1 MKKSLASM
9 AIAISCLGVTGV
21 RADAGQFYLAPGLQ
35 GMNYDNEVGF
45 DNDVGYVI
53 GIGYDFT
60 SKLSAELSVM
70 DLNPQTKAAR
80 ELDQDLWKV
89 DVFYGLD
96 FDLGKF
102 KPFVVSG
109 LGNSNIDGD
118 NDSIWDIGA
127 GLKLPLNERW
137 TWRTSIRNYYA
148 LGRDFEDQ
156 DFGIDTTLVYR
167 FGGAA
172 KKAALVKEL
181 PQTREPNKPDASTQI
196 ADADRD
202 GVPDAQDLCADT
214 PLNYAVDKDGC
225 PIAIEEVA
233 RIELLVNFDFDRAE
247 VKEQYLPEIK
257 SVARF
262 MEQYPDRVVELE
274 GHTDSSGTDIYN
286 LGLSQRRAESVMAEL
301 VGRYGIAASRV
312 SARGYGESQPVASN
326 DTTQG
331 RADNRR
337 VITVVIKTLQRYQT
351 R

>member
-1 MKKSLASM
+1 MKKSLVSL
-9 AIAISCLGVTGV
+9 AIAVSCLGATVAL
-21 RADAGQFYLAPGLQ
+21 ADAGQFYIAPGLQ
-35 GMNYDNEVGF
+35 KMNYDAEVGL
-45 DNDVGYVI
+45 DNDLGYVI

-60 SKLSAELSVM
+60 SRLSAEFSVM
-70 DLNPQTKAAR
+70 DLNPETKAKR

-89 DVFYGLD
+89 DVLYGLD
-96 FDLGKF
+96 FNLGRF

-109 LGNSNIDGD
+109 LGNSNIDGE

-127 GLKLPLNERW
+127 GLRLPLNERW

-167 FGGAA
+167 FGGSRKSMASSN
-172 KKAALVKEL
+172 E
-181 PQTREPNKPDASTQI
+181 PPREGVQEVVEV

-202 GVPDAQDLCADT
+202 GVPDANDLCSDT
-214 PLNYAVDKDGC
+214 PRSYAVDKDGC

-233 RIELLVNFDFDRAE
+233 RVELLVNFDFDRSE
-247 VKEQYLPEIK
+247 VKEQYLPEIER
-257 SVARF
+257 VARF

-274 GHTDSSGTDIYN
+274 GHTDSRGTDAYN
-286 LGLSQRRAESVMAEL
+286 LGLSQRRAEAVMAEL
-301 VGRYGIAASRV
+301 VGRFGISPSRV
-312 SARGYGESQPVASN
+312 SAKGFGESQPIESN
-326 DTTQG
+326 DSAQG
-331 RADNRR
+331 RAENRR

>member
-1 MKKSLASM
+1 MKKSLVSL
-9 AIAISCLGVTGV
+9 AIAVSCLGATVAL
-21 RADAGQFYLAPGLQ
+21 ADAGQFYIAPGLQ
-35 GMNYDNEVGF
+35 KMNYDAEVGL
-45 DNDVGYVI
+45 DNDLGYVI

-60 SKLSAELSVM
+60 SRLSAEFSVM
-70 DLNPQTKAAR
+70 DLNPETKAKR

-89 DVFYGLD
+89 DVLYGLD
-96 FDLGKF
+96 FNLGRF

-109 LGNSNIDGD
+109 LGNSNIDGE

-127 GLKLPLNERW
+127 GLRLPLNERW

-167 FGGAA
+167 FGGSR
-172 KKAALVKEL
+172 KSKASSNE
-181 PQTREPNKPDASTQI
+181 PPREGVQEVVEV

-202 GVPDAQDLCADT
+202 GVPDANDLCSDT
-214 PLNYAVDKDGC
+214 PRSYAVDKDGC

-233 RIELLVNFDFDRAE
+233 RVELLVNFDFDRSE
-247 VKEQYLPEIK
+247 VKEQYLPEIE

-274 GHTDSSGTDIYN
+274 GHTDSRGTDAYN
-286 LGLSQRRAESVMAEL
+286 LGLSQRRAEAVMAEL
-301 VGRYGIAASRV
+301 VGRFGISPSRV
-312 SARGYGESQPVASN
+312 SAKGFGESQPIGSN
-326 DTTQG
+326 DSAQG
-331 RADNRR
+331 RAENRR

>member
-1 MKKSLASM
+1 MKKSLVSL
-9 AIAISCLGVTGV
+9 AIAVSCLGATVAL
-21 RADAGQFYLAPGLQ
+21 ADAGQFYIAPGLQ
-35 GMNYDNEVGF
+35 KMNYDAEVGL
-45 DNDVGYVI
+45 DNDLGYVI

-60 SKLSAELSVM
+60 SRLSAEFSVM
-70 DLNPQTKAAR
+70 DLNPETKAKR

-89 DVFYGLD
+89 DVLYGLD
-96 FDLGKF
+96 FNLGRF

-109 LGNSNIDGD
+109 LGNSNIDGE

-127 GLKLPLNERW
+127 GLRLPLNERW

-167 FGGAA
+167 FGGSRKSMASSN
-172 KKAALVKEL
+172 E
-181 PQTREPNKPDASTQI
+181 PPREGVQEVVEV

-202 GVPDAQDLCADT
+202 GVPDANDLCSDT
-214 PLNYAVDKDGC
+214 PRSYAVDKDGC

-233 RIELLVNFDFDRAE
+233 RVELLVNFDFDRSE
-247 VKEQYLPEIK
+247 VKEQYLPEIE

-274 GHTDSSGTDIYN
+274 GHTDSRGTDAYN
-286 LGLSQRRAESVMAEL
+286 LGLSQRRAEAAMAEL
-301 VGRYGIAASRV
+301 VGRFGISPSRV
-312 SARGYGESQPVASN
+312 SAKGFGESQPIGSN
-326 DTTQG
+326 DSAQG
-331 RADNRR
+331 RAENRR

>member
-1 MKKSLASM
+1 MKKSLVSL
-9 AIAISCLGVTGV
+9 AIAVSCLGATVAL
-21 RADAGQFYLAPGLQ
+21 ADAGQFYIAPGLQ
-35 GMNYDNEVGF
+35 KMNYDAEVGL
-45 DNDVGYVI
+45 DNDLGYVI

-60 SKLSAELSVM
+60 SRLSAEFSVM
-70 DLNPQTKAAR
+70 DLNPETKAKR

-89 DVFYGLD
+89 DVLYGLD
-96 FDLGKF
+96 FNLGRF

-109 LGNSNIDGD
+109 LGNSNIDGE

-127 GLKLPLNERW
+127 GLRLPLNERW

-167 FGGAA
+167 FGGSRKSMASSN
-172 KKAALVKEL
+172 ES
-181 PQTREPNKPDASTQI
+181 PRERAQEVVAV

-202 GVPDAQDLCADT
+202 GVPDANDLCSDT
-214 PLNYAVDKDGC
+214 PRSYAVDKDGC

-233 RIELLVNFDFDRAE
+233 RVELLVNFDFDRSE
-247 VKEQYLPEIK
+247 VKEQYLSEIE

-274 GHTDSSGTDIYN
+274 GHTDSRGTDAYN
-286 LGLSQRRAESVMAEL
+286 LGLSQRRAEAVMAEL
-301 VGRYGIAASRV
+301 VGRFGISPSRV
-312 SARGYGESQPVASN
+312 SAKGFGESQPIGSN
-326 DTTQG
+326 DSAQG
-331 RADNRR
+331 RAENRR